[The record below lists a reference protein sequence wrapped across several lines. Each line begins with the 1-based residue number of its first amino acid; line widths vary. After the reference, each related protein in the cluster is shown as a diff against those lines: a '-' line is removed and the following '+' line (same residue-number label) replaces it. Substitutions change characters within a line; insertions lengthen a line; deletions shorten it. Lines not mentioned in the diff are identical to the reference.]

1 MFTGLS
7 AFPLTPVTADGIDE
21 RGFIRLLERL
31 TEAEVDSIG
40 VLGST
45 GSYAYLT
52 LEQRKKVT
60 ALACSHASHIPV
72 LACVG
77 AMNTDDV
84 LQLAEDAQMAG
95 ASALLM
101 PVLRYQP
108 LRDDEVFG
116 LFETLTQNSDLPVC
130 IYDNPR
136 TTGSTFSDDLLVSLS
151 KLTGIA
157 SIKIPGLGIST
168 QQLTARIEHLR
179 QLLPTSMTIGISGDE
194 RGVAGLQAGCDL
206 WYSALGGLFPRV
218 AKQLTAAAASGD
230 ATCGA
235 SLEPVWELFCRYGG
249 SVRVLAAAAGI
260 LGITQIDCLPRPL
273 RPLASDEIES
283 VAKIITRLGL
293 V

>member
-7 AFPLTPVTADGIDE
+7 AFPLTPVSADKIDE

-45 GSYAYLT
+45 GCYAYLSM
-52 LEQRKKVT
+52 EQRKKVT

-72 LACVG
+72 MACVG
-77 AMNTDDV
+77 AMSTHDV
-84 LQLAEDAQMAG
+84 LQLAEDAQTVG

-108 LRDDEVFG
+108 LRDDEIFG

-136 TTGSTFSDDLLVSLS
+136 TTSSSFSDDLLASLGR
-151 KLTGIA
+151 LTGIA

-179 QLLPTSMTIGISGDE
+179 KLLPTSMTIGISGDE

-206 WYSALGGLFPRV
+206 WYSALAGLFPHA
-218 AKQLTAAAASGD
+218 AKQLTAAV
-230 ATCGA
+230 ATGEPACGTF
-235 SLEPVWELFCRYGG
+235 LEPVWGLFRRYGG

-260 LGITQIDCLPRPL
+260 LGITQTDCLPRPL
-273 RPLASDEIES
+273 RPLVRDEIEKVS
-283 VAKIITRLGL
+283 RVIKLLGL
-293 V
+293 E